1 MSKSTSGS
9 QLRDHRIMLLI
20 IASVSVGVFLPTL
33 PYQLTYYDDA
43 TLLDNM
49 RRLVHDGQSFT
60 SLFSQSVFGPASG
73 GQDHFYR
80 PVLMLS
86 LYSDVLIY
94 GDKLSG
100 FHFTSIL
107 LHALSSCLL
116 FVLCLKLKF
125 SARLSF
131 AASILFTI
139 HPALVQAVAW
149 IPGRN
154 DILLTLFALSSLI
167 FLIRYLEDGK
177 LMPLCMHLLL
187 FFMSLLTKETA
198 VLLPVIFFITV
209 KIHRNAA
216 AAVSRKPSSQ
226 LTVIYVSWSLLT
238 ALFFG
243 IRTAVLSSSTG
254 MPFSFAVE
262 NLIIN
267 LPAIPQ
273 YIGKM
278 MLPFNLS
285 TFPILKDTSH
295 LYGIITVVCLLYLL
309 FTSKQLRS
317 YHVMLGTCWMLLFLI
332 PAILRTSSDYES
344 VFLEHRL
351 YFPLIGF
358 ILLLAETDAVK
369 NIRIEKPAVNITFLV
384 LSMIFVFLNT
394 NQAKHYKDEHSYW
407 LKAVSSSPNSSFAHK
422 GLGTSYLA
430 TGKSTEAENEYMA
443 ALRLNPDLKE
453 VRNNL
458 GRIYLNMGQPDK
470 AEMLLREEVK
480 INPGNAVAY
489 YNLALIRLNNKN
501 ISEAESL
508 IRKSLT
514 LDRNLRDAQNDLC
527 VILAMQAR
535 YEEAVQLCIEILK
548 EDTTYES
555 AKKNLVL
562 IFNSWDEPDK
572 IKHYQAIILS
582 LGISL

>member
-1 MSKSTSGS
+1 
-9 QLRDHRIMLLI
+9 
-20 IASVSVGVFLPTL
+20 
-33 PYQLTYYDDA
+33 
-43 TLLDNM
+43 
-49 RRLVHDGQSFT
+49 
-60 SLFSQSVFGPASG
+60 
-73 GQDHFYR
+73 
-80 PVLMLS
+80 
-86 LYSDVLIY
+86 
-94 GDKLSG
+94 
-100 FHFTSIL
+100 
-107 LHALSSCLL
+107 
-116 FVLCLKLKF
+116 
-125 SARLSF
+125 
-131 AASILFTI
+131 
-139 HPALVQAVAW
+139 
-149 IPGRN
+149 
-154 DILLTLFALSSLI
+154 
-167 FLIRYLEDGK
+167 
-177 LMPLCMHLLL
+177 
-187 FFMSLLTKETA
+187 
-198 VLLPVIFFITV
+198 
-209 KIHRNAA
+209 
-216 AAVSRKPSSQ
+216 
-226 LTVIYVSWSLLT
+226 
-238 ALFFG
+238 
-243 IRTAVLSSSTG
+243 
-254 MPFSFAVE
+254 
-262 NLIIN
+262 
-267 LPAIPQ
+267 
-273 YIGKM
+273 
-278 MLPFNLS
+278 
-285 TFPILKDTSH
+285 
-295 LYGIITVVCLLYLL
+295 
-309 FTSKQLRS
+309 
-317 YHVMLGTCWMLLFLI
+317 MLGTCWMLLFLI

-358 ILLLAETDAVK
+358 IFLLAETDAVK
-369 NIRIEKPAVNITFLV
+369 NIRIEKPAVIITFLV
-384 LSMIFVFLNT
+384 LSMFFLFLNT

-430 TGKSTEAENEYMA
+430 TGKSTEAEKEYMA
-443 ALRLNPDLKE
+443 ALRLNPDLKD

-458 GRIYLNMGQPDK
+458 GRIYLNLGQPDK